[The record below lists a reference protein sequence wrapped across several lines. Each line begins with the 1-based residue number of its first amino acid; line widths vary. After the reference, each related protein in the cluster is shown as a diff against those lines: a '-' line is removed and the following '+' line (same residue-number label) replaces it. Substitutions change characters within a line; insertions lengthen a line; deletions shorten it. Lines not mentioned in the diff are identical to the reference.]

1 MPVSGRLRCGR
12 LSGHPGAVQSGS
24 LRTELT
30 PVAPLHLLM
39 LALSLGGGALLFSMY
54 GQGGGV
60 LYAPVQLLLGVD
72 FELAAARSQ
81 FFIVLT
87 ALSATLVFRSAKRVD
102 WGLAFALE
110 AAAASGSYF
119 GSLWAGTLPK
129 VWLEV
134 LLACIVLVAAVI
146 MLFEP
151 PPWKVD
157 DEDERFWLWRRRVS
171 GRSYTVNMLIGMPA
185 AAAIGVLGGL
195 TGTAGG
201 FLKIPLLIVVF
212 GMPMDLACG
221 TTAVMV
227 SMTAAAGFMGR
238 ISSLAGDWTNAL
250 VLGGIVLA
258 AAQIGPRIALRTTP
272 ENLQR
277 RFAWVLAVIGAAT
290 LARALW

>member
-1 MPVSGRLRCGR
+1 M
-12 LSGHPGAVQSGS
+12 A
-24 LRTELT
+24 
-30 PVAPLHLLM
+30 
-39 LALSLGGGALLFSMY
+39 LALGGGALLFSMY

-87 ALSATLVFRSAKRVD
+87 AASATVVFRSAKRVD

-110 AAAASGSYF
+110 GAAASGSYL
-119 GSLWAGTLPK
+119 GSRWAGSIPTL
-129 VWLEV
+129 WLEV
-134 LLACIVLVAAVI
+134 LLGCIVLVAAGI
-146 MLFEP
+146 MLYEP
-151 PPWKVD
+151 PAWRVD

-171 GRSYTVNMLIGMPA
+171 GRSYTVNMLIGLPA
-185 AAAIGVLGGL
+185 AGAIGLLGGL

-238 ISSLAGDWTNAL
+238 VSSLSGDWTNTL
-250 VLGGIVLA
+250 MLGGVVLV
-258 AAQIGPRIALRTTP
+258 AAQIGPRIALRTAP
-272 ENLQR
+272 ETLQR
-277 RFAWVLAVIGAAT
+277 RFAWVLAAIGVAT
-290 LARALW
+290 LVRALV